1 MIAVRGVIESR
12 RPLMIVAI
20 ANQKGGVGKTTT
32 AINLAA
38 ALALRGKRTLL
49 IDLDPQ
55 ANSTMSFLDMQQV
68 SRGVY
73 DAITDPLVG
82 FGDVIVKAALDN
94 LWVAPSRI
102 ALAKLESKL
111 IGELDAHFR
120 LKDKLESVR
129 KQFPH
134 IVIDCPPTLGLLTV
148 NALVAATHLLIPIQ
162 SSYFALEGTDDL
174 LETIEKVRARPN
186 PALRILGVVIT
197 MHDKRTALAKDIRLQ
212 IQKVFGEKVFKT
224 VITKSVRLEES
235 PAYKESI
242 FTFAPES
249 TGATEYY
256 RLCEEVIDRA

>member
-1 MIAVRGVIESR
+1 
-12 RPLMIVAI
+12 MIVAI

-55 ANSTMSFLDMQQV
+55 ANSTMSFLDMPTV
-68 SRGVY
+68 TRSVY
-73 DAITDPLVG
+73 DAIAEPSVALA
-82 FGDVIVKAALDN
+82 DVILPTPLEN

-102 ALAKLESKL
+102 ALAKLEAQL
-111 IGELDAHFR
+111 VGEMDAHFR
-120 LKDKLESVR
+120 LQDKLEPLLETYPQV
-129 KQFPH
+129 
-134 IVIDCPPTLGLLTV
+134 VIDCPPTLGLLTV

-197 MHDKRTALAKDIRLQ
+197 MHDKRTSLARDIRAQ
-212 IQKVFGEKVFKT
+212 IQKVFGGKVFKT

-242 FTFAPES
+242 FTFAPDS
-249 TGATEYY
+249 SGASEYY